1 MSRTIREEQLLA
13 ELQQRGNMTIK
24 EIAEVFQVSE
34 PTARRLC
41 ASVSRN
47 SQAVRTHGG
56 IKYFSV
62 AVFDYSYDTL
72 ENINIAE
79 KQRIARHAASM
90 ISDKDII
97 FLEGGTTL
105 HHLALALAER
115 LNNNDLKE
123 VKVFTNSLNN
133 LMTLSPLCKVTVVG
147 GEYRPKRRDFVGY
160 IAEKTVK
167 NLYFQACFLGVDAI
181 DLGEGMMATDID
193 TVRLDELLVTRSEKR
208 VVLADSSKFNHR
220 SMLSYAAIDA
230 ADIIITDAGIAS
242 TVRKDF
248 LKNNINLVCV

>member
-1 MSRTIREEQLLA
+1 MGKTTREEQLLA

-41 ASVSRN
+41 ASVSKNR
-47 SQAVRTHGG
+47 SAVRTHGG
-56 IKYFSV
+56 IKYFSG

-72 ENINIAE
+72 KNINIAE
-79 KQRIARHAASM
+79 KQRIGRQAASL

-97 FLEGGTTL
+97 FMEGGTTIR
-105 HHLALALAER
+105 HLALALAER
-115 LNNNDLKE
+115 LQNNELKGLS
-123 VKVFTNSLNN
+123 VFTNSLDN

-147 GEYRPKRRDFVGY
+147 GEYRPERRDFAGY
-160 IAEKTVK
+160 ITEKTIR
-167 NLYFQACFLGVDAI
+167 NLYFQTCFLGADAVNL
-181 DLGEGMMATDID
+181 DEGVMATDTD
-193 TVRLDELLVTRSEKR
+193 TVRVDELLITRSEKR

-230 ADIIITDAGIAS
+230 VDMIITDVRIAAA
-242 TVRKDF
+242 VRKDF
-248 LKNNINLVCV
+248 NKKSINLVCV